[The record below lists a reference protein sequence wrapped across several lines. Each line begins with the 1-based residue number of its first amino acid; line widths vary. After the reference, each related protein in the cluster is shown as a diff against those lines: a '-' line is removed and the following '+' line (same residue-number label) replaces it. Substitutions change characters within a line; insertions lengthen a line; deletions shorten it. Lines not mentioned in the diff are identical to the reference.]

1 MKVEDIDVSLRYGKL
16 LNKGWIIFS
25 FIVLGLLTLLL
36 SYCVYDTY
44 SSTRNIIDILYIAF
58 SFVLIF
64 AAYIWIILK
73 YKMIRKKIKEC
84 LKDAVELTAYSK
96 EVFRINVIPPQI
108 SIKVYFKYDG
118 IRYEI
123 SNGKGRK
130 IHTAYYLLKYGNRK
144 IRIYFSPTYKEVMI
158 LKDQSII

>member
-1 MKVEDIDVSLRYGKL
+1 M
-16 LNKGWIIFS
+16 
-25 FIVLGLLTLLL
+25 
-36 SYCVYDTY
+36 
-44 SSTRNIIDILYIAF
+44 
-58 SFVLIF
+58 
-64 AAYIWIILK
+64 
-73 YKMIRKKIKEC
+73 
-84 LKDAVELTAYSK
+84 TAYSK

-123 SNGKGRK
+123 PNGKGRK
-130 IHTAYYLLKYGNRK
+130 IQTAYYLLKYGNRK